1 MMRTFG
7 KAVGGGRRGASR
19 EPVPLA
25 AVVSRVE
32 PRQSA
37 VLVDLSVSG
46 AQLRGS
52 GLPQIGEAV
61 SVNVDGMQAQGTV
74 AWAGEE
80 LCGVAFDAPL
90 PRFEVERLR
99 RDATKATATATLGF
113 GGIEEKLC
121 VEDWISGLNS

>member
-37 VLVDLSVSG
+37 VLVDLSATG

-52 GLPQIGEAV
+52 GLPPVGEAV
-61 SVNVDGMQAQGTV
+61 SVTVEGMRALGIV
-74 AWAGEE
+74 AWADGE
-80 LCGVAFDAPL
+80 LCGVAFDVPL
-90 PRFEVERLR
+90 PRFELDRLR
-99 RDATKATATATLGF
+99 RDATGATFGFRGVEKTLS
-113 GGIEEKLC
+113 
-121 VEDWISGLNS
+121 VDDWISGLAA